1 MNKYEF
7 LYKLNKNLDT
17 FKTSERDEI
26 THYYDELI
34 QDAVDNGENEE
45 AFIDRLGS
53 VETITRTIKR
63 DDTFVTNVKEKKN
76 FELRKVFSDTS
87 KIVGYAIFIFVII
100 VIGSIAFSFV
110 TTGVSLFLVGATRL
124 IVGIKSAVS
133 SMTLIMYVG
142 NILLGLGLFMLGAA
156 GFWWLVKQSK
166 DKLEKLL
173 EWIQKTLDKRGVEK

>member
-7 LYKLNKNLDT
+7 LYKLNKNLDA

-45 AFIDRLGS
+45 SFIDRLGS
-53 VETITRTIKR
+53 IETIIRTIKK
-63 DDTFVTNVKEKKN
+63 DDSFVTNVKEKKD
-76 FELRKVFSDTS
+76 FELRKVFSVSS
-87 KIVGYAIFIFVII
+87 KVVGYAIFIFVII
-100 VIGSIAFSFV
+100 VIGSIAFSLV
-110 TTGVSLFLVGATRL
+110 TSGVSLFVVGAVRL
-124 IVGIKSAVS
+124 IIGIKNAVS
-133 SMTLIMYVG
+133 SMTLIMYAG
-142 NILLGLGLFMLGAA
+142 NVLLGLGLLLLGAA

-173 EWIQKTLDKRGVEK
+173 EWIQKTLDKRGE